1 MCVYVYEC
9 VCVSVCVTQ
18 LPLIV
23 NQAKHTLSTS
33 NPKAITSNIVA
44 IIAFKMRN
52 LPFPYFDL
60 HFRRILL
67 SSEEQTS
74 LGKKIETQVI
84 ESFIRGK
91 AQNMTL

>member
-1 MCVYVYEC
+1 MHCSAALCMC
-9 VCVSVCVTQ
+9 VCVTQ

-52 LPFPYFDL
+52 LPFAYFFL

-67 SSEEQTS
+67 PSEEQTS
-74 LGKKIETQVI
+74 LGKKIEAQVI

-91 AQNMTL
+91 TQNMTL